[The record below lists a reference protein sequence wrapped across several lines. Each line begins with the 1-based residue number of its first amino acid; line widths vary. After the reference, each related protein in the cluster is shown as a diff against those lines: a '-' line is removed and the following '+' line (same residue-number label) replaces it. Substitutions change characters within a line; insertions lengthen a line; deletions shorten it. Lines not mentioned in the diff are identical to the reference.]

1 MSAVI
6 VVGYDDKEPATRALE
21 RAITEAKASHG
32 HLVVVGIAEMPL
44 NPEGPQ
50 SFGTLD
56 DSPARMLPLVE
67 PPEIRAAFARA
78 QQRIEAEG
86 LSADFVWAAG
96 DPSSTIIDVARTR
109 KAAIVV
115 LGSHHHSLL
124 SRLLGSDVAAN
135 VKREA
140 GCDVI
145 VAD

>member
-1 MSAVI
+1 MSKVI

-21 RAITEAKASHG
+21 RAIAEAKASHG
-32 HLVVVGIAEMPL
+32 QLVVVGITETPF

-50 SFGTLD
+50 SLGSLGGN
-56 DSPARMLPLVE
+56 SAEMLPLVE
-67 PPEIRAAFARA
+67 PPEIQAAFAHAR
-78 QQRIEAEG
+78 QKTEAAG

-96 DPSSTIIDVARTR
+96 DPSETILDVARTR
-109 KAAIVV
+109 EATLVV

-124 SRLLGSDVAAN
+124 GRLLGADVAAEI
-135 VKREA
+135 KRQA

>member
-1 MSAVI
+1 MSKAI
-6 VVGYDDKEPATRALE
+6 VVGYDNKEPAMRALA
-21 RAITEAKASHG
+21 RAIAEAKASHSP
-32 HLVVVGIAEMPL
+32 LVVVGIAEMPL

-67 PPEIRAAFARA
+67 PPEIRAAFAHA

-96 DPSSTIIDVARTR
+96 DPSSTIIDVARSR
-109 KAAIVV
+109 EAALVV

-124 SRLLGSDVAAN
+124 GRLLGADVAAE
-135 VKREA
+135 VKRQA

-145 VAD
+145 VPE

>member
-1 MSAVI
+1 MSKAI

-21 RAITEAKASHG
+21 RAIAEAKASHG
-32 HLVVVGIAEMPL
+32 PLVVVGIAEMPL

-50 SFGTLD
+50 NFGSLGG
-56 DSPARMLPLVE
+56 SPAQMLPLTE
-67 PPEIRAAFARA
+67 PPEIQAAFARA
-78 QQRIEAEG
+78 QERIEAEG

-96 DPSSTIIDVARTR
+96 DPSSTILDVARER
-109 KAAIVV
+109 EAALVV

-124 SRLLGSDVAAN
+124 GQLLGADVAAE
-135 VKREA
+135 VKRQA